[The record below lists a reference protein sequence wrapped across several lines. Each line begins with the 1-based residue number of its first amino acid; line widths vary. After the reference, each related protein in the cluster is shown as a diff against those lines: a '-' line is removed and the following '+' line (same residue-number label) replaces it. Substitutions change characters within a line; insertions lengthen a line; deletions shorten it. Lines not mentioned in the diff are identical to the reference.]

1 MKKLATRFIAALI
14 VTWLAA
20 CASQAT
26 PTPTNAL
33 NPTST
38 SSESAQP
45 TLTVQAG
52 VQVYTNL
59 DPAHT
64 PGEVDCPQT
73 PPVGGPHNPV
83 WQNCGVYTE
92 PVKNEHAVHSLE
104 HGAVWI
110 TYQPELD
117 TAQVEKL
124 AEITRQSS
132 HRLLSPYPG
141 IDSPIVVTAWGYQL
155 KLTSADD
162 PQLMAFIQQYEQSP
176 DGPEPG
182 APCDGAEGRTAQE
195 LGG

>member
-1 MKKLATRFIAALI
+1 MKNLTLRFASILL
-14 VTWLAA
+14 VFWLAA
-20 CASQAT
+20 CGNQAT
-26 PTPTNAL
+26 PTPSTSL
-33 NPTST
+33 NPTVT
-38 SSESAQP
+38 TSESVQP
-45 TLTVQAG
+45 TLTENAG

-64 PGEVDCPQT
+64 PGEVDYPQT
-73 PPVGGPHNPV
+73 PPVGGPHNPT

-117 TAQVEKL
+117 AAQVEKL

-141 IDSPIVVTAWGYQL
+141 IDSPIIVSAWGYQL

-162 PQLMAFIQQYEQSP
+162 PQLMAFIQEYEQSP
-176 DGPEPG
+176 NGPEPG
-182 APCDGAEGRTAQE
+182 APCDGAEGRTARE

>member
-1 MKKLATRFIAALI
+1 MKALTLRFTAVLLMA
-14 VTWLAA
+14 WLAA
-20 CASQAT
+20 CGNQAT
-26 PTPTNAL
+26 PTPAASL
-33 NPTST
+33 GPTST
-38 SSESAQP
+38 PSESARP
-45 TLTVQAG
+45 TLNVQPG

-59 DPAHT
+59 DSAHT
-64 PGEVDCPQT
+64 PGHVDYPQT
-73 PPVGGPHNPV
+73 PPVGGPHNPT
-83 WQNCGVYTE
+83 WQNCGVYSE
-92 PVKNEHAVHSLE
+92 PVMNEYAVHSLE

-117 TAQVEKL
+117 AAQVEQL

-141 IDSPIVVTAWGYQL
+141 IDSPIIVSAWGYQL

-182 APCDGAEGRTAQE
+182 APCDGAESRAARE
-195 LGG
+195 LG